1 MKYPSPPLLC
11 RPQYMYVHVGGPGDT
26 AVAHERACEPFQSV
40 PTAWR
45 WRCHP
50 SPSRRCQERNVTLD
64 PVRVH
69 LPHQAMHHRTTLRSN
84 RRERHASF
92 APLTPRW
99 ERELC
104 NDRACIAGC
113 LGRTCVRIHPKDCAK
128 RPHLFSS
135 PYGGPGFVFLAA
147 TVDHFR
153 NAIKRLVAVFV
164 PAPFVVDSGLTA
176 VHVSKSNPIEEM
188 APCRTHPIP
197 LTQMQCTNL
206 CHQGL
211 VFSCRLGHERPGFAS
226 VNAQSR
232 FRIKKNVENG
242 FGVD

>member
-1 MKYPSPPLLC
+1 MVTKTIHSKAIYIKQCLMKYPSPPLLC

-50 SPSRRCQERNVTLD
+50 SPSRRCQERTVTLD

-92 APLTPRW
+92 APLTPRGK
-99 ERELC
+99 RELC

-113 LGRTCVRIHPKDCAK
+113 LGRTCGRIHPKDCAK
-128 RPHLFSS
+128 RPH
-135 PYGGPGFVFLAA
+135 
-147 TVDHFR
+147 
-153 NAIKRLVAVFV
+153 
-164 PAPFVVDSGLTA
+164 
-176 VHVSKSNPIEEM
+176 
-188 APCRTHPIP
+188 
-197 LTQMQCTNL
+197 
-206 CHQGL
+206 
-211 VFSCRLGHERPGFAS
+211 RPGAGTFLSGMALARLCRWGWLVLGVLALARVS
-226 VNAQSR
+226 CYV
-232 FRIKKNVENG
+232 FRH
-242 FGVD
+242 